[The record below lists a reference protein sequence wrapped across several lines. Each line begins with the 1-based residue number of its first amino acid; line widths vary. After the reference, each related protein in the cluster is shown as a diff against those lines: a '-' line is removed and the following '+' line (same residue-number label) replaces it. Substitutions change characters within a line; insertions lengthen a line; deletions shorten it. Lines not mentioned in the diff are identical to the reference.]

1 MTEGGREKAEVVEA
15 LTERAVRLWGPERAR
30 AARANIAEAAGYV
43 RVIAEN
49 PPPDGA
55 APLFHP

>member
-1 MTEGGREKAEVVEA
+1 MED

-30 AARANIAEAAGYV
+30 AAHANIAEAAEYV
-43 RVIAEN
+43 RIITEN
-49 PPPDGA
+49 PPPDEA